1 MTQAFEGI
9 KILDFT
15 QVIAGPMAT
24 YQLALLGAEVIKVE
38 ALGTGDMCRHL
49 LDPSEF
55 GQQQLSPA
63 FIGVNL
69 NKRSIAVNL
78 KAEQASKVLRP
89 LIEQADV
96 VVENF
101 RPGVAARLGVDYESV
116 RSIKPDVVYCSISGY
131 GQSGPRSQQP
141 AYDGAIQA
149 ASGLMASNG
158 HEETGPT
165 RTVSPIIDVTTG
177 LMGAF
182 AISSALH
189 RKLATGE

>member
-1 MTQAFEGI
+1 MRRC
-9 KILDFT
+9 
-15 QVIAGPMAT
+15 
-24 YQLALLGAEVIKVE
+24 E
-38 ALGTGDMCRHL
+38 AL
-49 LDPSEF
+49 
-55 GQQQLSPA
+55 
-63 FIGVNL
+63 
-69 NKRSIAVNL
+69 
-78 KAEQASKVLRP
+78 
-89 LIEQADV
+89 
-96 VVENF
+96 
-101 RPGVAARLGVDYESV
+101 
-116 RSIKPDVVYCSISGY
+116 KPDVVYCSISGY

-189 RKLATGE
+189 RKLATGEGQFLDVAMLDSAVTLLNPIYNVYLATGAEPELIGNQSMTKLPTANVFPTEDGYIQLSAISDAQATQSLCSHGSKRVARRPKIRNHETAGRK